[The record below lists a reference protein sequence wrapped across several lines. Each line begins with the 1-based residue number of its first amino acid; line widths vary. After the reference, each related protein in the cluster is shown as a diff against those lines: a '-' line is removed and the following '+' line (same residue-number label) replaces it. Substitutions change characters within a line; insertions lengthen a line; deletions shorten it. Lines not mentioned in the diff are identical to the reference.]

1 MDTLEAPKDNSIS
14 KFVAVC
20 AQRIALPKG
29 ALVLDIPCGFGRHAH
44 WFAQNHYRV
53 VGADLDGI
61 RIAAARENAP
71 SSPCAIRW
79 IVADIEQRLP
89 IERGTFDLVVIVHYF
104 SETVISQA
112 LEALRPGGWLI
123 LETFG
128 GQGKNWMALPPLG
141 WAAGRFCNEFQVSV
155 LEERAVGPSKS
166 NAAVRLMAK
175 YRR

>member
-1 MDTLEAPKDNSIS
+1 MNTLEIPKDNSIS

-44 WFAQNHYRV
+44 WFAQNHQRV
-53 VGADLDGI
+53 VGADLDRT
-61 RIAAARENAP
+61 RIKAATQNAP
-71 SSPCAIRW
+71 SSPYPTRW
-79 IVADIEQRLP
+79 IVANIEQQLP
-89 IERGTFDLVVIVHYF
+89 IERGAFDLVLIVHYF
-104 SETVISQA
+104 SETVILRA

-128 GQGKNWMALPPLG
+128 GQGKNWMALPPVG
-141 WAAGRFCNEFQVSV
+141 WAGERFRNEFQVSI
-155 LEERAVGPSKS
+155 LEERPVGPSKS

-175 YRR
+175 YLH